1 MIAAIFPGQGSQ
13 TPGMGKPLFDGFQSA
28 RNVFQAVSSATG
40 IDVEKVCFEY
50 DEETLRRT
58 DNAQI
63 ALFTVGV
70 ASYQVY
76 LQNGGQ
82 KAEVFAGHSIGEYAA
97 LVASGALE
105 LADGAKLVQKRGQLM
120 AQAKS
125 GGMAAVLGLDIPAI
139 ESVLKDIEG
148 TVVVANDNCPGQV
161 VISGSK
167 EAVELASPALVSAGA
182 KRVLP
187 LNVSGAFHSPLMQE
201 ASEEF
206 EKAVEGISFSPAR
219 VFSNVT
225 SEEITNSS
233 LWNSLLPQQLRG
245 RVRWTE
251 SAQNM
256 IAAGVTEFI
265 EFGVG
270 EVLCG
275 MLKRID
281 KTVPAQSFKL

>member
-1 MIAAIFPGQGSQ
+1 MIAALFPGQGSQ
-13 TPGMGKPLFDGFQSA
+13 TPGMGKALVEASETA
-28 RNVFQAVSSATG
+28 KSVFESVSSATG
-40 IDVEKVCFEY
+40 IDLEKVCFEL
-50 DEETLRRT
+50 DEESLRQT

-70 ASYQVY
+70 ASYTVY
-76 LQNGGQ
+76 LELGGK
-82 KAEVFAGHSIGEYAA
+82 KAAIFAGHSIGEYAA
-97 LVASGALE
+97 LVASGVLGIS
-105 LADGAKLVQKRGQLM
+105 DGAKLVQKRGELM

-125 GGMAAVLGLDIPAI
+125 GGMSAVLGLDITAI

-167 EAVELASPALVSAGA
+167 DAVDKASPALVEAGA

-187 LNVSGAFHSPLMQE
+187 LNVSGAFHSPLMQD

-206 EKAVEGISFSPAR
+206 ERAVRDLQFKSGR

-225 SEEITNSS
+225 AHEIADPAE
-233 LWNSLLPQQLRG
+233 WNYLLPQQLRG

-251 SAQNM
+251 SVQNM
-256 IAAGVTEFI
+256 ISAGVTEFI
-265 EFGVG
+265 EFGAG

-281 KTVPAQSFKL
+281 KSIPSKPFRI